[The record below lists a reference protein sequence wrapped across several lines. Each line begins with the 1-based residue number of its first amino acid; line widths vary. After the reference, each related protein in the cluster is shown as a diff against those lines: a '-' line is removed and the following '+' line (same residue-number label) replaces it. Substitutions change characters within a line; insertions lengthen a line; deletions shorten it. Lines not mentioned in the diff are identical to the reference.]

1 MLFVF
6 APALFLTALAVEDP
20 KSSLDRRIEIMPM
33 MTDVAIKIDG
43 VEGEMKASVS
53 PKIGDIEGEAIN
65 NDVEGEAASVCD
77 GVTCGDGT
85 CAPTAEVCGGA
96 EMPQAFIKFDGVEG
110 ESLEAKPSTNG
121 DVYRIDLSMIEE
133 DIKIDGIDGEMK
145 ASVSPKI
152 GDIKGEAK
160 EREAVCN
167 GLDNDCDG
175 EVESE
180 ISAGGGGGGGKVD
193 VQDIHIIKYEAG
205 PICDGF
211 TCDDGSC
218 ATMIEDCSIDADII
232 TANLKLDPLK
242 GELQLKPGNGD
253 VVCGDT
259 DHLASGG
266 KGDDCD
272 DDDPTNTPTP
282 QKIGG
287 DDPISGIDIIDKR
300 PPRPQV
306 NVSEEDAPNTPTP
319 QKIGGDD
326 PIPGIDIIDKRPPRP
341 QVNVSEEDA
350 PNTPTPQNIGGNDP
364 IPGIDVIIKR
374 LPKPQANGC
383 NDCWVDVESDELEFV
398 STETEVAW
406 TQARATQN
414 NTLAVKGI
422 EQKSLFG
429 LFKVNMEVETEFDTQ
444 GTMGKINRPWYS
456 FLAW

>member
-1 MLFVF
+1 MKYTRLFLLFVL

-33 MTDVAIKIDG
+33 MVETDIKIDG

-53 PKIGDIEGEAIN
+53 PKIGDIKGEVIN
-65 NDVEGEAASVCD
+65 NDVEGEAGSVCD
-77 GVTCGDGT
+77 GVACGDGT
-85 CAPTAEVCGGA
+85 CAPTADACAGV
-96 EMPQAFIKFDGVEG
+96 EMPQAFIKFDG
-110 ESLEAKPSTNG
+110 A
-121 DVYRIDLSMIEE
+121 D
-133 DIKIDGIDGEMK
+133 
-145 ASVSPKI
+145 
-152 GDIKGEAK
+152 GEAK
-160 EREAVCN
+160 DREAVCN
-167 GLDNDCDG
+167 GLDNDCDA

-193 VQDIHIIKYEAG
+193 VQDINIIKYEAG

-218 ATMIEDCSIDADII
+218 ATMIEDCSINADII

-242 GELQLKPGNGD
+242 GELQLKPDNGD

-272 DDDPTNTPTP
+272 DDDPT
-282 QKIGG
+282 
-287 DDPISGIDIIDKR
+287 
-300 PPRPQV
+300 
-306 NVSEEDAPNTPTP
+306 NTPTP

-374 LPKPQANGC
+374 LPKPQADGC

-429 LFKVNMEVETEFDTQ
+429 LFKVNMQVETEFDTQ
-444 GTMGKINRPWYS
+444 GTMGKMNRPWYS

>member
-1 MLFVF
+1 MKYTRLFLLFVL

-33 MTDVAIKIDG
+33 MVETDIKIDG

-53 PKIGDIEGEAIN
+53 PKIGDIKGEVIN

-85 CAPTAEVCGGA
+85 CAPTADACAGV

-110 ESLEAKPSTNG
+110 ESINNDVEGEAGSVCDGVACG
-121 DVYRIDLSMIEE
+121 DGTCAPTADACAGVEMPQAF
-133 DIKIDGIDGEMK
+133 IKFDGVD
-145 ASVSPKI
+145 
-152 GDIKGEAK
+152 GEAK
-160 EREAVCN
+160 DREAVCN
-167 GLDNDCDG
+167 GLDNDCDA

-193 VQDIHIIKYEAG
+193 VQDINIIKYEAG

-218 ATMIEDCSIDADII
+218 ATMIEDCSINADII

-242 GELQLKPGNGD
+242 GELQLKPDNGD

-272 DDDPTNTPTP
+272 DDDPT
-282 QKIGG
+282 
-287 DDPISGIDIIDKR
+287 
-300 PPRPQV
+300 
-306 NVSEEDAPNTPTP
+306 NTPTP

-374 LPKPQANGC
+374 LPKPQADGC

-429 LFKVNMEVETEFDTQ
+429 LFKVNMQVETEFDTQ
-444 GTMGKINRPWYS
+444 GTMGKMNRPWYS

>member
-1 MLFVF
+1 MKYTRLFLLFVL

-33 MTDVAIKIDG
+33 MVETDIKIDG

-53 PKIGDIEGEAIN
+53 PKIGDIKGEVIN

-85 CAPTAEVCGGA
+85 CAPTADACAGV
-96 EMPQAFIKFDGVEG
+96 EMPQAFIKFDG
-110 ESLEAKPSTNG
+110 A
-121 DVYRIDLSMIEE
+121 D
-133 DIKIDGIDGEMK
+133 
-145 ASVSPKI
+145 
-152 GDIKGEAK
+152 GEAK
-160 EREAVCN
+160 DREAVCN
-167 GLDNDCDG
+167 GLDNDCDA

-193 VQDIHIIKYEAG
+193 VQDINIIKYEAG

-218 ATMIEDCSIDADII
+218 ATMIEDCSINADII

-242 GELQLKPGNGD
+242 GELQLKPDNGD

-282 QKIGG
+282 Q
-287 DDPISGIDIIDKR
+287 
-300 PPRPQV
+300 
-306 NVSEEDAPNTPTP
+306 
-319 QKIGGDD
+319 
-326 PIPGIDIIDKRPPRP
+326 
-341 QVNVSEEDA
+341 
-350 PNTPTPQNIGGNDP
+350 NIGGNDP

-374 LPKPQANGC
+374 LPKPQADGC

-429 LFKVNMEVETEFDTQ
+429 LFKVNMQVETEFDTQ
-444 GTMGKINRPWYS
+444 GTMGKMNRPWYS

>member
-1 MLFVF
+1 MKYTRLFLLFVL

-33 MTDVAIKIDG
+33 MVETDIKIDG

-53 PKIGDIEGEAIN
+53 PKIGDIKGEVIN

-85 CAPTAEVCGGA
+85 CAPTADACAGV
-96 EMPQAFIKFDGVEG
+96 EMPQAFIKFDG
-110 ESLEAKPSTNG
+110 A
-121 DVYRIDLSMIEE
+121 D
-133 DIKIDGIDGEMK
+133 
-145 ASVSPKI
+145 
-152 GDIKGEAK
+152 GEAK
-160 EREAVCN
+160 DREAVCN
-167 GLDNDCDG
+167 GLDNDCDA

-193 VQDIHIIKYEAG
+193 VQDINIIKYEAG

-218 ATMIEDCSIDADII
+218 ATMIEDCSINADII

-242 GELQLKPGNGD
+242 GELQLKPDNGD

-272 DDDPTNTPTP
+272 DDDPT
-282 QKIGG
+282 
-287 DDPISGIDIIDKR
+287 
-300 PPRPQV
+300 
-306 NVSEEDAPNTPTP
+306 NTPTP

-374 LPKPQANGC
+374 LPKPQADGC

-429 LFKVNMEVETEFDTQ
+429 LFKVNMQVETEFDTQ
-444 GTMGKINRPWYS
+444 GTMGKMNRPWYS